1 MLVNFIMAI
10 LPIVFL
16 IIALVALK
24 MPGYKA
30 CFLSAVITAIIAI
43 AYFHMTG
50 LEAATATLEG
60 ILNALWPICLVIV
73 AALFVYNLTL
83 ETKAMDAIKA
93 MLSGVSM
100 DKRVLALIIGWGFG
114 CFMEGMAGFGTAVA
128 IPASILVAM
137 GYEPLW
143 TVIGLLIVN
152 STPTAFGSVGVPLV
166 TLSGI
171 TGIEAVTLSSYTAM
185 AQLVL
190 TFVSPYILVMMIGK
204 GEKKK
209 HAMKGM
215 WGFTTLA
222 AVSFVLPECLA
233 AAFIGPELGDI
244 IGSIVSMICMVI
256 VALKSTKEAPE
267 DFRVEGV
274 KKVELT
280 LKSAVVAWMPF
291 ILIFVILLCTSSLI
305 PAIHDP
311 LASIASKVSVYCGE
325 DAGTLSFSWINTPGI
340 LIMIAGLIG
349 GLIQKASVKTICKIY
364 VRTLCENWKTIVTI
378 CSVLALA
385 KMMGYSG
392 MISAIAA
399 LLVAITGSFYPLI
412 APLIG
417 TLGGFVTGSGT
428 STQVLFGQLQVETAK
443 AIGANEAWLAAANAM
458 GAGIGKMISPQGIAI
473 GCSAAGLAGRE
484 SEVLGKVFIVALI
497 FAVVGGIIVY
507 ALPMLGLIAA

>member
-1 MLVNFIMAI
+1 MLVNFVMAI

-24 MPGYKA
+24 MPGFKA
-30 CFLSAVITAIIAI
+30 CFLAAVITAIIAI
-43 AYFHMTG
+43 LYFHMTAM
-50 LEAATATLEG
+50 EALTASFEG
-60 ILNALWPICLVIV
+60 ALNALWPICLVIV

-128 IPASILVAM
+128 IPASILIAM
-137 GYEPLW
+137 GFEPLW
-143 TVIGLLIVN
+143 TVIGLLVVN

-171 TGIEAVTLSSYTAM
+171 TGFDAVELSGNTAL
-185 AQLVL
+185 AQAIL
-190 TFVSPYILVMMIGK
+190 TFASPYILVMLIGK

-222 AVSFVLPECLA
+222 AASFVLPEFLA
-233 AAFIGPELGDI
+233 AKFIGPELGDI
-244 IGSIVSMICMVI
+244 IGAIVSMICLVL

-280 LKSAVVAWMPF
+280 FKSAVIAWIPF
-291 ILIFVILLCTSSLI
+291 ILIFVILLCTSNLI

-311 LASIASKVSVYCGE
+311 LAAIASKVSVYCGE
-325 DAGTLSFSWINTPGI
+325 NPGTLTFSWINTPGI

-349 GLIQKASVKTICKIY
+349 GLVQGASLKTIGRVY
-364 VRTLCENWKTIVTI
+364 VETLIANWKTIVTI

-399 LLVAITGSFYPLI
+399 LLVAVTGRFYPLI

-443 AIGANEAWLAAANAM
+443 AIGANPAWLASVNAV

-473 GCSAAGLAGRE
+473 GCAASSQLEGRE
-484 SEVLGKVFIVALI
+484 SEVLGKVVI
-497 FAVVGGIIVY
+497 FALVFTVIAGVIAYV
-507 ALPMLGLIAA
+507 LPVLGLI